1 MKRNLSRRI
10 ETAFPIYDENIKQEI
25 KDVIRIQLKDNTKA
39 RIIDDKQENKYKTIL
54 DINKHRAQNDTYEY
68 LKYKD

>member
-25 KDVIRIQLKDNTKA
+25 KDIIRIQFKDNTKA
-39 RIIDDKQENKYKTIL
+39 RIIDKKQENRYKKTF
-54 DINKHRAQNDTYEY
+54 DMVKHRAQYDTYEY